1 MNILQRWLCNN
12 QYQDEMKGGEKLMK
26 KWLNFEKDLVDWLSH
41 FSNENLKFRNS
52 YQAIVGFPQD
62 GFRSDGMLTDGNVL
76 LAIEVEAGQTHP
88 DTNVGKYWLLHSQE
102 NKYRKIILFHVYTP
116 KFKSYPWRKRLGEF
130 YIDRMRGEVPIEY
143 IQMDLRNAQKYDEV
157 LSEVQTAIHE
167 HILREFAQ

>member
-1 MNILQRWLCNN
+1 
-12 QYQDEMKGGEKLMK
+12 MK

-88 DTNVGKYWLLHSQE
+88 DTNVGKYWLLHSQDGAIILATSE
-102 NKYRKIILFHVYTP
+102 NK
-116 KFKSYPWRKRLGEF
+116 
-130 YIDRMRGEVPIEY
+130 
-143 IQMDLRNAQKYDEV
+143 
-157 LSEVQTAIHE
+157 
-167 HILREFAQ
+167 